1 MRINEGG
8 SCHFWTRVET
18 ESETFPH
25 SSFSIARARLAFS
38 YSIERFPRTRVRH
51 YLSMEELM
59 CHQIQSE
66 IKPCNIWVQIIL
78 LMVAVELLAHDYNT
92 F

>member
-25 SSFSIARARLAFS
+25 SSFPVARARLAFS

-51 YLSMEELM
+51 YLSMGE
-59 CHQIQSE
+59 
-66 IKPCNIWVQIIL
+66 
-78 LMVAVELLAHDYNT
+78 
-92 F
+92 

>member
-25 SSFSIARARLAFS
+25 SSFSVARARVAFS
-38 YSIERFPRTRVRH
+38 NSIERFPRTRVRH

-66 IKPCNIWVQIIL
+66 IKPCNILVQIIL

>member
-18 ESETFPH
+18 ESETFPP
-25 SSFSIARARLAFS
+25 SSFSVARARLAFS

-66 IKPCNIWVQIIL
+66 IKPCNI
-78 LMVAVELLAHDYNT
+78 
-92 F
+92 